1 MARATASD
9 VNVIIFASN
18 RGVAETLRMALRGTG
33 VRTVFLAGHLNQM
46 LEGFSI
52 AEPHVALIHVESAA
66 ADDVGLQM
74 LNFVRRSDASPGRT
88 IPVVVVS
95 QQRDLAT
102 IRAAIDGGA
111 HEYVLFP
118 VAGDALLKKVDAAR
132 NSNRVF
138 IDTPEYVGPER
149 RLLPRD

>member
-1 MARATASD
+1 MGRSASD
-9 VNVIIFASN
+9 VNVIIFASV

-33 VRTVFLAGHLNQM
+33 VRTVFLASHVNQM
-46 LEGFSI
+46 LEGFSG
-52 AEPHVALIHVESAA
+52 ADPHVAMIYVESAA
-66 ADDVGLQM
+66 ADDPGMQM
-74 LNFVRRSDASPGRT
+74 LTFIRRSDASPNRA

-95 QQRDLAT
+95 QQRDMT
-102 IRAAIDGGA
+102 TFRGAIDAGA

-132 NSNRVF
+132 NSNRPF

-149 RLLPRD
+149 RVLPPQ